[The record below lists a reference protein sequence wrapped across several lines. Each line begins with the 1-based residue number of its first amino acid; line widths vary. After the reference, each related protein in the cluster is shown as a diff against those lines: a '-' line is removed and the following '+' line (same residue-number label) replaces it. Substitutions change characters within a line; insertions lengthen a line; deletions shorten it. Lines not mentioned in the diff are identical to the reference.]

1 MNDSPE
7 TGTPVAEENLLGGE
21 ETQDT
26 AETPWYESLPEELK
40 NEPTV
45 QKYKTVEEA
54 AKGLVNAVKMIGR
67 DKVVVPKQDADPSE
81 WESFFDAVGRPKTP
95 DEYKVELENA
105 DGDFL
110 KSFKDAAHRSGL
122 NQQQV
127 DGLLSFWN
135 QATERAVEK
144 MQTSR
149 QVEVEQGVEA
159 LKKDWGTAFDRE
171 VAVAK
176 RAVRSLCD
184 EEQRELLN
192 EGLGNDPRIVKLF
205 NKLGKMMGEDTLKA
219 LPDSTTVVES
229 AQAEITRLKG
239 DASFI
244 QKLNDKMSPGHREAV
259 EQFRIL
265 HEKAFPTE

>member
-7 TGTPVAEENLLGGE
+7 QGTPVAEETLLGGE

-67 DKVVVPKQDADPSE
+67 DKVVVPKPDADPSE

-149 QVEVEQGVEA
+149 QAEITEGVEA

-184 EEQRELLN
+184 EEQMELLN

-205 NKLGKMMGEDTLKA
+205 NRLGKMMGEDTLKA

-229 AQAEITRLKG
+229 AKAEITRLKG

-265 HEKAFPTE
+265 HERAFPTE